1 MSRFPEVPQEMQD
14 LIRAKCEHYC
24 EIMRAK
30 YPRLAHLFSPPR
42 IVYNVRG
49 ATAGWAHSSRN
60 LIRLNPFF
68 LMHEKTA
75 PDMLDDTIPHEC
87 AHIFTHILYPRASA
101 HGAEWTQIFQL
112 IAPNATFKRTHDY
125 DVSIAR
131 PNMVHMEFIC
141 KCGKIFNLGP
151 NRQKRALRG
160 ELYCRTCQGT
170 LKLNVENSI

>member
-1 MSRFPEVPQEMQD
+1 MDS

-24 EIMRAK
+24 EIMRK
-30 YPRLAHLFSPPR
+30 RYPRLAHLFSPPR

-75 PDMLDDTIPHEC
+75 LDMLDDTIPHEC

-125 DVSIAR
+125 DVNLIAR
-131 PNMVHMEFIC
+131 PNFVQIEFG
-141 KCGKIFNLGP
+141 CGCGRVFSFGP
-151 NRQKRALRG
+151 NRQKKVLRG
-160 ELYCRTCQGT
+160 GWTCNRCGGI
-170 LKLNVENSI
+170 LKPNVENSI